1 MTVSNFQDV
10 VVLNQSTVTA
20 GVELAVLGTDV
31 GSKSI
36 IFAQDPAQQS
46 ALFLVASNPTTQ
58 NTLALPGVDRTIGLL
73 TGFEAAGGTVT
84 NGVLSIS
91 GASGLS
97 MSANFSTITMAL
109 SRLSAYSVGDY
120 DAVLFASNAGRST
133 TLGPGATSSSTLST
147 GVCSALRLSMVAPM
161 NVTYMDPLGQQQLKL
176 SASATVGSWTLSAAI
191 TWFMG
196 VYTLSGST
204 ASVASSKSSSASST
218 LTAAAN
224 SASTS
229 VSIDGRFT
237 NITWDFSLGDYM
249 LIFGSTVKMTLSRN
263 TTAVTNSFGATALQ
277 TTFGATRAQVSY
289 SVPYF
294 ADGTISTSAG
304 SYNLTNIIQSGGTGV
319 TTIAP
324 RIHLLGS

>member
-1 MTVSNFQDV
+1 MSISNFQDV

-36 IFAQDPAQQS
+36 VFAQDPAQQS
-46 ALFLVASNPTTQ
+46 ALFLVASNPTAQ
-58 NTLALPGVDRTIGLL
+58 ITLNLPSVNRTIGLM
-73 TGFEAAGGTVT
+73 TAFEASGATIT
-84 NGVLSIS
+84 NGALSIN
-91 GASGLS
+91 GVSGLS

-120 DAVLFASNAGRST
+120 DAVLFASNVGRST
-133 TLGPGATSSSTLST
+133 TLGGGATSSSTLST

-161 NVTYMDPLGQQQLKL
+161 NVTYMDPLGQQQFNM
-176 SASATVGSWTLSAAI
+176 SASATAGTWTLSAAL
-191 TWFMG
+191 TWFAG
-196 VYTLSGST
+196 IYTLSGST

-218 LTAAAN
+218 LTGN
-224 SASTS
+224 GSASTS